1 VFPYIARRVLALIPT
16 LLGVSIVVFLFLRL
30 IPGDPATAFL
40 RENATAA
47 QVAAFNE
54 RLGVNKPLPEQ
65 YVTYM
70 ANVLRG
76 DLGTSLH
83 SGLPVADEIKRKFP
97 ATAELGLAA
106 MLIATTTG
114 VALGIVAAIR
124 RASVLDYGTTTVALI
139 GVSMPIFWLG
149 LMLIYLFAVNL
160 RWLPPSTRGEP
171 PERLITGLYSVD
183 FLLSA
188 DVAGW
193 VEALRHLL
201 LPAAVLA
208 TVPLAVVARQTRS
221 AMLEVLGQDFVRTA
235 WSKGL
240 RERAVVTR
248 HVLKNALLPVV
259 TVIGLQVGAL
269 LSGAVLTEAVFSWPG
284 MGTYVV
290 EAINGRDYPIV
301 QGSILFLATI
311 FVLINLLVDVSYAWL
326 DPRIRYR

>member
-1 VFPYIARRVLALIPT
+1 MFGYIARRAVALIPT
-16 LLGVSIVVFLFLRL
+16 LLGVSIVVFLFLHL

-40 RENATAA
+40 RESATSD

-54 RLGVNKPLPEQ
+54 RLGLNKPLPEQ
-65 YVTYM
+65 YLTYM
-70 ANVLRG
+70 SKVLRG
-76 DLGTSLH
+76 DLGQGLH
-83 SGLPVADEIKRKFP
+83 SGLPVAGEIGQKFP

-106 MLIATTTG
+106 MLIATVVG
-114 VALGIVAAIR
+114 ILLGAVAAIR
-124 RASVLDYGTTTVALI
+124 RASILDYGTTTLGLI

-160 RWLPPSTRGEP
+160 HWLPPSTRGEP
-171 PERLITGLYSVD
+171 PERSVTGLYTID

-188 DVAGW
+188 DLAGW
-193 VEALRHLL
+193 LEAVRHLF
-201 LPAAVLA
+201 LPAIVLA

-259 TVIGLQVGAL
+259 TVVGLQVGAL
-269 LSGAVLTEAVFSWPG
+269 LSGAVLTESVFSWPG

>member
-1 VFPYIARRVLALIPT
+1 MFGYIARRAVALVPT
-16 LLGVSIVVFLFLRL
+16 LLGVSIVVFLFLHL

-40 RENATAA
+40 RESATSD

-54 RLGVNKPLPEQ
+54 RLGLNKPLPEQ
-65 YVTYM
+65 YLTYM
-70 ANVLRG
+70 GKVLRG
-76 DLGTSLH
+76 DLGQGLH
-83 SGLPVADEIKRKFP
+83 SGLPVAGEIAQKFP

-106 MLIATTTG
+106 MLIATIAG
-114 VALGIVAAIR
+114 ILLGAVAAIR
-124 RASVLDYGTTTVALI
+124 RASILDYGTTTLGLI

-160 RWLPPSTRGEP
+160 HWLPPSTRGEP
-171 PERLITGLYSVD
+171 PERSVTGLYTID

-188 DVAGW
+188 DLAGW
-193 VEALRHLL
+193 LEAVRHLL
-201 LPAAVLA
+201 LPAVVLA

-235 WSKGL
+235 RSKGL
-240 RERAVVTR
+240 RERAVVMR

-269 LSGAVLTEAVFSWPG
+269 LSGAVLTESVFSWPG

>member
-1 VFPYIARRVLALIPT
+1 MFGYIARRAVALIPT
-16 LLGVSIVVFLFLRL
+16 LLGVSVVVFLFLHL

-40 RENATAA
+40 RESATSD

-54 RLGVNKPLPEQ
+54 RLGLNKPLPEQ
-65 YVTYM
+65 YLTYM
-70 ANVLRG
+70 GKVLRG
-76 DLGTSLH
+76 DLGQGLH
-83 SGLPVADEIKRKFP
+83 SGLPVAGEIAQKFP

-106 MLIATTTG
+106 MLIATIAG
-114 VALGIVAAIR
+114 ILLGAVAAIR
-124 RASVLDYGTTTVALI
+124 RASILDYGTTTLGLI

-160 RWLPPSTRGEP
+160 HWLPPSTRGEP
-171 PERLITGLYSVD
+171 PERSVTGLYTID
-183 FLLSA
+183 FLLSG
-188 DVAGW
+188 DLAGW
-193 VEALRHLL
+193 LEAVRHLL
-201 LPAAVLA
+201 LPAVVLA

-235 WSKGL
+235 RSKGL

-259 TVIGLQVGAL
+259 TVVGLQVGAL
-269 LSGAVLTEAVFSWPG
+269 LSGAVLTESVFSWPG

-311 FVLINLLVDVSYAWL
+311 FVLINLLVDVSYAWF

>member
-1 VFPYIARRVLALIPT
+1 MFAYIARRALALVPT
-16 LLGVSIVVFLFLRL
+16 LLGVSVVVFLFLRL

-40 RENATAA
+40 RESATADQIA
-47 QVAAFNE
+47 NFNE
-54 RLGVNKPLPEQ
+54 RLGLNRPLPEQ
-65 YVTYM
+65 YWSYM
-70 ANVLRG
+70 GKVLHG
-76 DLGTSLH
+76 DLGTGLH
-83 SGLPVADEIKRKFP
+83 SGLPVAGEIAQKFP

-106 MLIATTTG
+106 MAIAVVLG
-114 VALGIVAAIR
+114 VFLGAIAAVR
-124 RASVLDYGTTTVALI
+124 RASFLDYGTTTLGLV

-160 RWLPPSTRGEP
+160 QWLPPSTRGEP
-171 PERLITGLYSVD
+171 PERSLTGLYTIDYLISGD
-183 FLLSA
+183 L
-188 DVAGW
+188 AGW
-193 VEALRHLL
+193 LDAVRHLI
-201 LPAAVLA
+201 LPAVVLA

-259 TVIGLQVGAL
+259 TVVGLQVGAL

-290 EAINGRDYPIV
+290 EAINSRDYPIV

-311 FVLINLLVDVSYAWL
+311 FVVINLLVDVSYAWL
-326 DPRIRYR
+326 DPRIRFR

>member
-40 RENATAA
+40 RESATAA
-47 QVAAFNE
+47 QVAVLNE

-70 ANVLRG
+70 AKVLRG
-76 DLGTSLH
+76 DLGTGLH

-106 MLIATTTG
+106 MVIATTVG
-114 VALGIVAAIR
+114 IALGIVAAIR
-124 RASVLDYGTTTVALI
+124 RASVLDYGTTTAALI

-171 PERLITGLYSVD
+171 PERLVTGLYSID

-188 DVAGW
+188 DPAGW

-208 TVPLAVVARQTRS
+208 TVPLAVIARQTRS

-240 RERAVVTR
+240 RERAVVMR

-269 LSGAVLTEAVFSWPG
+269 LSGAVLTESVFSWPG

>member
-1 VFPYIARRVLALIPT
+1 MFPYIARRVLALIPT

-106 MLIATTTG
+106 MLLATTIG

-160 RWLPPSTRGEP
+160 HWLPPSTRGEP

-221 AMLEVLGQDFVRTA
+221 AMLEVLSQDFVRTA

>member
-1 VFPYIARRVLALIPT
+1 MFPYIARRVLALIPT

-106 MLIATTTG
+106 MLIATTIG

-160 RWLPPSTRGEP
+160 HWLPPSTRGEP
-171 PERLITGLYSVD
+171 PERLITGFYSVD

-221 AMLEVLGQDFVRTA
+221 AMLEVLSQDFVRTA

>member
-1 VFPYIARRVLALIPT
+1 MLGYIARRAIALVPT
-16 LLGVSIVVFLFLRL
+16 LLGVSIVVFLFLHL

-40 RENATAA
+40 RESATSD

-54 RLGVNKPLPEQ
+54 RLGLNKPLPEQ
-65 YVTYM
+65 YLTYM
-70 ANVLRG
+70 GKVLRG
-76 DLGTSLH
+76 DLGQGLH
-83 SGLPVADEIKRKFP
+83 SGLPVAGEIGQKFP

-106 MLIATTTG
+106 MLIATVVGILLG
-114 VALGIVAAIR
+114 VIAAIR
-124 RASVLDYGTTTVALI
+124 RASILDYGTTTLGLV

-160 RWLPPSTRGEP
+160 HWLPPSTRGEP
-171 PERLITGLYSVD
+171 PERSVTGLYTID
-183 FLLSA
+183 YLLSA
-188 DVAGW
+188 DPAGW
-193 VEALRHLL
+193 LEAVRHLL
-201 LPAAVLA
+201 LPAIVLA

-259 TVIGLQVGAL
+259 TVVGLQVGAL
-269 LSGAVLTEAVFSWPG
+269 LSGAVLTESVFSWPG

-311 FVLINLLVDVSYAWL
+311 FVMINLLVDVSYAWL

>member
-1 VFPYIARRVLALIPT
+1 MFGYIARRTVALIPT
-16 LLGVSIVVFLFLRL
+16 LLGVSVVVFLFLHL

-40 RENATAA
+40 RESATSD

-54 RLGVNKPLPEQ
+54 RLGLNKPLPEQ
-65 YVTYM
+65 YLTYM
-70 ANVLRG
+70 GKVLRG
-76 DLGTSLH
+76 DLGQGLH
-83 SGLPVADEIKRKFP
+83 SGLPVAGEIAQKFP

-106 MLIATTTG
+106 MLIATIAG
-114 VALGIVAAIR
+114 ILLGAVAAIR
-124 RASVLDYGTTTVALI
+124 RASILDYGTTTLGLI

-160 RWLPPSTRGEP
+160 HWLPPSTRGEP
-171 PERLITGLYSVD
+171 PERSVTGLYTID
-183 FLLSA
+183 FLLSG
-188 DVAGW
+188 DLAGW
-193 VEALRHLL
+193 LEAVRHLL
-201 LPAAVLA
+201 LPAVVLA

-235 WSKGL
+235 RSKGL

-259 TVIGLQVGAL
+259 TVVGLQVGAL
-269 LSGAVLTEAVFSWPG
+269 LSGAVLTESVFSWPG

-311 FVLINLLVDVSYAWL
+311 FVLINLLVDVSYAWF